1 PYQRFAK
8 ISRYWILRIS
18 SQLFFISISS
28 LLSSLLLHPPI
39 KHQTATPLLP
49 ENPSALPNFDFPC
62 QTPKII
68 NSYLSLF
75 KTHERFFVP
84 TQFQR
89 FLLAK
94 EVSSAFGP
102 VPQLGSD
109 HLFIWEMAA
118 AGTESLRWNL
128 AEEVGVSGCNGN
140 LVNGSGSGSEEF
152 HVLAVDDSIVDRKLI
167 ERLLKSSSFKVT
179 AVDSG
184 TRALQYLGL
193 DEIWQDLKV
202 NLIMTDYSMPGM
214 TGYELLKKI
223 KESKAFKEIPVVI
236 MSSENVLTRIHSC
249 LEEGAED
256 FLMKPVKKSDVTK
269 LKDFMV
275 KGDQAEKGKRSSIK
289 RKMDDDI
296 LKLTMPPTAIA
307 SSSSEVEDQSSSASH
322 SPSSSSSSPCSSPCK
337 RTRLQ

>member
-1 PYQRFAK
+1 
-8 ISRYWILRIS
+8 
-18 SQLFFISISS
+18 
-28 LLSSLLLHPPI
+28 
-39 KHQTATPLLP
+39 
-49 ENPSALPNFDFPC
+49 
-62 QTPKII
+62 
-68 NSYLSLF
+68 
-75 KTHERFFVP
+75 
-84 TQFQR
+84 
-89 FLLAK
+89 
-94 EVSSAFGP
+94 
-102 VPQLGSD
+102 
-109 HLFIWEMAA
+109 MAA

-128 AEEVGVSGCNGN
+128 AEEVGVSGW
-140 LVNGSGSGSEEF
+140 SGSGSEEF

-193 DEIWQDLKV
+193 DGEKSTSAVGFNQ
-202 NLIMTDYSMPGM
+202 
-214 TGYELLKKI
+214 
-223 KESKAFKEIPVVI
+223 ESKAFKEIPVVI

>member
-193 DEIWQDLKV
+193 DGDLKV